1 MTRSTPPSAPL
12 VALITGAAK
21 RLGATTARAL
31 HRLGYDIVIHHHT
44 SGDDAARLAAELN
57 GIRAESAVILC
68 QDLADP
74 QAGAAIVSALR
85 GLRKRLDLLV
95 NNASVFDRTPLAHV
109 DLAAWE
115 RIQAINL
122 RAPYFLAVHAAPLL
136 TASHGAI
143 VNITDIHSERPRA
156 DYSVYCASKAGLV
169 AVTRALA
176 LDLAPAVRVNAV
188 APGPI
193 LWADSEDATLQ
204 AATIAGTP
212 LARRG
217 EPEDIAQAV
226 CYLARAP
233 FVTGHILDVDG
244 GRSLKL

>member
-1 MTRSTPPSAPL
+1 MTLPPPL
-12 VALITGAAK
+12 VGPPVALITGAAK

-31 HRLGYDIVIHHHT
+31 HRLGYDIVIHHHS
-44 SGDDAARLAAELN
+44 SGNEATRLAAELN
-57 GIRAESAVILC
+57 GLRAGSALTLC
-68 QDLADP
+68 QDLAAPD
-74 QAGAAIVSALR
+74 AAAAIVRNFGSLR
-85 GLRKRLDLLV
+85 QRLDLLV
-95 NNASVFDRTPLAHV
+95 NNASVFERTSLAQV

-115 RIQAINL
+115 RIHAINL

-136 TASHGAI
+136 SASGGAI

-176 LDLAPAVRVNAV
+176 LELAPAVRVNAV

-193 LWADSEDATLQ
+193 LWADSEDAALQ

-217 EPEDIAQAV
+217 DPDDIAQAV

-244 GRSLKL
+244 GRSLIL